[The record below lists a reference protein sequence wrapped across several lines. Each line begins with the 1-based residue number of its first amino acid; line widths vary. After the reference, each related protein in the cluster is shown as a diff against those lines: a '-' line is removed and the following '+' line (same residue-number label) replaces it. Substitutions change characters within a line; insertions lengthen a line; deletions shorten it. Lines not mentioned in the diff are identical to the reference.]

1 MGEGYYSPD
10 VCVTDTYEYQSGD
23 MKMKKYMKTKLKE
36 EIYNK
41 GKRDIT
47 YIEKLLNDPKFGNS
61 NVAEGYKKFL
71 LKWKDALEDITGRLS
86 YDLYHY
92 TV

>member
-1 MGEGYYSPD
+1 
-10 VCVTDTYEYQSGD
+10 
-23 MKMKKYMKTKLKE
+23 MKKYMKTNLKE
-36 EIYNK
+36 DIYNK

-47 YIEKLLNDPKFGNS
+47 YIEKLLNDQKFGNS
-61 NVAEGYKKFL
+61 NVAEEYKKFL
-71 LKWKDALEDITGRLS
+71 LEWKDALEDITGRLS